1 MFNISNKILSS
12 SSLLNFAL
20 VNSAALVLFTFGIQ
34 PARAHS
40 VVDKGSEFTW
50 WTEKQ
55 PNGHRWVKA
64 KLLIQATPEIVWQS
78 IHNEQ
83 NADQDLVY
91 RKVLSR
97 GVNDVVSEQK
107 LAHLPIIGTAIS
119 TMHTTEVPLKRIDY
133 TLVKSDHFK
142 ALEGSWV
149 LIPGPNKNTYL
160 ELSSYCDIGIPIPRP
175 IHEGITVKKLEKRLA
190 NVKRNSEFAQV
201 QIAVKS
207 QAEKTLSESSNN

>member
-1 MFNISNKILSS
+1 MLLSHRNQLFFKWS
-12 SSLLNFAL
+12 AL
-20 VNSAALVLFTFGIQ
+20 IQSALTVAIVAAVSI
-34 PARAHS
+34 PAAQAGES
-40 VVDKGSEFTW
+40 PTEFKW

-64 KLLIQATPEIVWQS
+64 KMLIQAPSEVVWQS

-83 NADQDLVY
+83 SADQDLVY
-91 RKVLSR
+91 RKVISR

-107 LAHLPIIGTAIS
+107 LHHLPIIGTAVS

-133 TLVKSDHFK
+133 EMVKSDHFK

-149 LIPGPNKNTYL
+149 LTPGPNKSTYL

-175 IHEGITVKKLEKRLA
+175 IRDGITVKKLEKRLA
-190 NVKRNSEFAQV
+190 NVKKNSEFGQV
-201 QIAVKS
+201 PIAADKPQTERV
-207 QAEKTLSESSNN
+207 N

>member
-1 MFNISNKILSS
+1 MYRSANRQNLSLSILIAVVAA
-12 SSLLNFAL
+12 SLIP
-20 VNSAALVLFTFGIQ
+20 AAHAGNAST
-34 PARAHS
+34 
-40 VVDKGSEFTW
+40 EFSW

-55 PNGHRWVKA
+55 SNGHRWVKA
-64 KLLIQATPEIVWQS
+64 KLLIQATSEIVWQS

-91 RKVLSR
+91 RKVISR

-107 LAHLPIIGTAIS
+107 LHHLPIIGTAVS
-119 TMHTTEVPLKRIDY
+119 TMHTTEVPIKRIDY
-133 TLVKSDHFK
+133 EMVKSDRFK

-149 LIPGPNKNTYL
+149 LTPGPNKSTYL

-190 NVKRNSEFAQV
+190 NVKKNSEFAQV
-201 QIAVKS
+201 QIATDKD
-207 QAEKTLSESSNN
+207 QADRLN

>member
-1 MFNISNKILSS
+1 MSNRTMSASTIA
-12 SSLLNFAL
+12 SSLSQAEEERTIMKLSALIAIFA
-20 VNSAALVLFTFGIQ
+20 VSAMSAAQAAESPT
-34 PARAHS
+34 
-40 VVDKGSEFTW
+40 EFKW

-64 KLLIQATPEIVWQS
+64 KMLIQAPSEVVWQS

-83 NADQDLVY
+83 GADQDLVY

-107 LAHLPIIGTAIS
+107 LHHLPIIGTAVS

-133 TLVKSDHFK
+133 EMVKSDHFK

-149 LIPGPNKNTYL
+149 LTPGPNKSTYL

-175 IHEGITVKKLEKRLA
+175 IRDGITLKKLEKRLA
-190 NVKRNSEFAQV
+190 NVKKNSEFSQLP
-201 QIAVKS
+201 IAADKPQTDRV
-207 QAEKTLSESSNN
+207 N

>member
-1 MFNISNKILSS
+1 MMPYKKSLIFGNRKRHTFSFLLLALTLLSAS
-12 SSLLNFAL
+12 ATFA
-20 VNSAALVLFTFGIQ
+20 AEAPT
-34 PARAHS
+34 
-40 VVDKGSEFTW
+40 EFKW

-64 KLLIQATPEIVWQS
+64 QMLIQATPDIVWQS

-91 RKVLSR
+91 RKIISK

-107 LAHLPIIGTAIS
+107 LHHLPIIGTAVS

-133 TLVKSDHFK
+133 EMVKSDRFK

-149 LIPGPNKNTYL
+149 LNPGPNKKSTYL
-160 ELSSYCDIGIPIPRP
+160 ELSSYCDIGIPLPRP
-175 IHEGITVKKLEKRLA
+175 IRDGITVKKLEKRLA
-190 NVKRNSEFAQV
+190 NVKKNSEFAQV
-201 QIAVKS
+201 QIAEDKAR
-207 QAEKTLSESSNN
+207 AERVD

>member
-1 MFNISNKILSS
+1 MLLSHRNQLFFKWS
-12 SSLLNFAL
+12 AL
-20 VNSAALVLFTFGIQ
+20 IQSALTVAIVAAVSI
-34 PARAHS
+34 PAAEAGES
-40 VVDKGSEFTW
+40 PTEFKW

-64 KLLIQATPEIVWQS
+64 KMLIQAPSEVVWQS

-83 NADQDLVY
+83 SADQDLVY
-91 RKVLSR
+91 RKVISR

-107 LAHLPIIGTAIS
+107 LHHLPIIGTAVS

-133 TLVKSDHFK
+133 EMVKSDHFK

-149 LIPGPNKNTYL
+149 LTPGPNKSTYL

-175 IHEGITVKKLEKRLA
+175 IRDGITVKKLEKRLA
-190 NVKRNSEFAQV
+190 NVKKNSEFGQV
-201 QIAVKS
+201 PIAADKPQTERV
-207 QAEKTLSESSNN
+207 N